1 MRIRK
6 FTEQLYK
13 VIVRDIKRKEII
25 IERRD
30 MDALTSMDVFNGLK
44 DHFQIETP
52 ATIKTSK
59 AYAKND
65 THGIVLLKQRRK
77 RLL

>member
-44 DHFQIETP
+44 DHFLIETP
-52 ATIKTSK
+52 ATIKTGK